1 MNTAREVTARLQDLL
16 RDERHALAEFILALA
31 EFDERRLWV
40 ELDYTSLF
48 YFLHRELGL
57 SKGAAHYRKTAAE
70 LVQRFPE
77 IVEPLRDGRLWLTT
91 VIELEKVLTPEN
103 AKDVLPRFLGLSK
116 REAQEVAAE
125 LRPTEVVPRREV
137 VTTVRAPAAPA
148 LALELP
154 AAVDRGHESVHLAN
168 QKPAPEPAPARPL
181 PAPGPARTRDS
192 VEPLTGEESRF
203 HLTVSRRF
211 LKKLEAARDALSHSN
226 PGADT
231 EEILEAGLDLL
242 LERQAK
248 RNGVATKPLRTPR
261 PSSDP
266 GYVPAHVRRA
276 VRMRDEGRC
285 QWPMPSGGT
294 CGSTRQ
300 LELDHVNPRA
310 LGGLATVD
318 DCRLLCRP
326 HHLESAR
333 KAFGDAWMDRFTPN
347 PRAGPAGRRE
357 PRRDRD
363 H

>member
-1 MNTAREVTARLQDLL
+1 VRSSVHEHRTRSHARLQDLL
-16 RDERHALAEFILALA
+16 RDERHALADFVLALA
-31 EFDERRLWV
+31 SFDERRLWV

-77 IVEPLRDGRLWLTT
+77 IVEPLRDGRLCLTT
-91 VIELEKVLTPEN
+91 VVELEKVLTSEN
-103 AKDVLPRFLGLSK
+103 AKDVLPMFF
-116 REAQEVAAE
+116 A
-125 LRPTEVVPRREV
+125 
-137 VTTVRAPAAPA
+137 
-148 LALELP
+148 
-154 AAVDRGHESVHLAN
+154 
-168 QKPAPEPAPARPL
+168 EPAPTPPP
-181 PAPGPARTRDS
+181 PAAGPARTRDS
-192 VEPLTGEESRF
+192 VEPLTGAESRF
-203 HLTVSRRF
+203 HFTVSRRF

-242 LERQAK
+242 LDRHAK
-248 RNGVATKPLRTPR
+248 RRGIVTKPLRSPR

-276 VRMRDEGRC
+276 VWERDGGRC

-300 LELDHVNPRA
+300 PELDHVNPRA

-318 DCRLLCRP
+318 DCRILCRP
-326 HHLESAR
+326 HNLEAAR
-333 KAFGDAWMDRFTPN
+333 KVFGDAWMDRYARN
-347 PRAGPAGRRE
+347 PRAGPAG
-357 PRRDRD
+357 DRQPPARGR
-363 H
+363 